1 MSVIVTGI
9 DMPKNCVDCRK
20 ESTQNVVGIDCSWL
34 DNKNCPLKSI
44 DGLIAKIN
52 KQEFTH
58 HNGENHWYMTPSEIK
73 EIVENIIREY
83 CEVQDADSN

>member
-44 DGLIAKIN
+44 DGLIERIEKAKGVFN
-52 KQEFTH
+52 QH
-58 HNGENHWYMTPSEIK
+58 GEQASLEATGLQYAIELIK
-73 EIVENIIREY
+73 EY